1 MKTTLEESAYNN
13 LKFLQNKELFLS
25 NKYSIQNQLFINKE
39 GESFDTIYSF
49 ADLEYPIFFTFHQIL
64 NHVNTSYNN
73 KFMGHSKQEVIHLL
87 ETALETL
94 FEYNIQIDEKNEHFE
109 QLLDDLDEKIFF
121 IKQYYKYGIC
131 LGLPTFIKNMLN
143 STCSSF
149 IEVSRTICSEYIQ
162 ELKDPGYFDTK
173 SDSDS
178 DSDSEEDEDISD
190 LEEDDKKS
198 N

>member
-73 KFMGHSKQEVIHLL
+73 KFMSHSKQEVIHLL

-162 ELKDPGYFDTK
+162 ELKDPGYYDTK
-173 SDSDS
+173 SDS
-178 DSDSEEDEDISD
+178 EEETSDEDIPD